1 MNDPRAV
8 SRLWTSV
15 CLAALLCGCE
25 GATYVDH
32 RLVNDTSDTLKLG
45 YRSDEAASGWTTDTV
60 WTLLPGETRVHHAVD
75 FWGKCH
81 DCSAYEQLPYGI
93 DTLWVEGRVLTV
105 DLMNDSLWR
114 VQVDEGLTWI
124 RFEQELTVVPSH
136 FD

>member
-1 MNDPRAV
+1 MIPVRCRGCGRRSLWLRFSADARAPR
-8 SRLWTSV
+8 TSTT
-15 CLAALLCGCE
+15 G
-25 GATYVDH
+25 GD
-32 RLVNDTSDTLKLG
+32 DTPDTLKLG

-60 WTLLPGETRVHHAVD
+60 WTLLPGETRVQHAGD

-105 DLMNDSLWR
+105 DLMDDSLWQ

>member
-15 CLAALLCGCE
+15 SLAALLCGCE

-32 RLVNDTSDTLKLG
+32 RVVN
-45 YRSDEAASGWTTDTV
+45 
-60 WTLLPGETRVHHAVD
+60 
-75 FWGKCH
+75 
-81 DCSAYEQLPYGI
+81 

-105 DLMNDSLWR
+105 DLMDDSLWQ